1 MFTSK
6 MLYMKNR
13 KNCGAELKGD
23 SAIEFIQYTEKKILE
38 DKGYQRQPE
47 AMRNVIIC
55 LTVI

>member
-1 MFTSK
+1 M

-38 DKGYQRQPE
+38 DKGYQRQPG